1 MVLQINNLILQ
12 FPTLCRLF
20 RDKVITIHYVQPNFY
35 QVNHKITMQQIIIL
49 GVSTADLI
57 IM

>member
-1 MVLQINNLILQ
+1 MVLQINNLIIQ

-20 RDKVITIHYVQPNFY
+20 RDKVVTILYVQPIFY
-35 QVNHKITMQQIIIL
+35 QVNHKITMQQIIII